1 MPWPAP
7 VTIATLPSSSP
18 TAPPVSLEC
27 VFLTSR
33 QAADCIFR
41 LVSTHTGPLDGLPE
55 TVPGVVHRAAGLWP
69 DDEAVVDRASTPSE
83 VRLTFAELDAAVRA
97 AAKAFVATGLQP
109 GDRASVWAPNMHQWI
124 VAALGLYS
132 AGGVL
137 VPLNTRFKGTEAAHV
152 LRTSGA
158 RFLFTV
164 TDFLDTNYVELLDD
178 AGARD
183 LVEEIVIL
191 EGSVPDGT
199 VGWDGFLARGT
210 AVDDSEVEAREAT
223 LTGDTMCDIIFTSGT
238 TGAPKGAM
246 LRHAASVRLYDS
258 WAEVVGLRHGDR
270 YLLIYPLFH
279 TAGLKSGLL
288 ASLLTGATLLSPLV
302 FDPQTVMT
310 TVQAERI
317 TMLPGPPAIYQTIL
331 NTDVSEYDLSS
342 LRLAVTGAA
351 VVPVE
356 LVVQM
361 REQLGIESVVT
372 GYGLTETTGIVSMC
386 RHDDDPE
393 IIAHTSGRPIPGVE
407 MKNVD
412 ADGNEVPTG
421 EPGEI
426 VTRGFQVMIGYFDN
440 AEATAET
447 IDPDGWLHTGDVGY
461 VDKDNNVTI
470 TDRIKDMFIVGGFN
484 AYPAEIESL
493 MLEHPDLAQ
502 VAIVGVPDAR
512 MGEVGMA
519 FVVPTA
525 GHTVE
530 TDEVLAWAREHMANF
545 KVPRYVEVVD
555 ALPLN
560 ASGKV
565 LKFELRERGRAL
577 TSR

>member
-1 MPWPAP
+1 VRA
-7 VTIATLPSSSP
+7 
-18 TAPPVSLEC
+18 
-27 VFLTSR
+27 FLTGR
-33 QAADCIFR
+33 QARDCIFR
-41 LVSTHTGPLDGLPE
+41 PVTETLPE
-55 TVPGVVHRAAGLWP
+55 SIPGVVHRAATIWP
-69 DDEAVVDRASTPSE
+69 DDEAVVDRGT
-83 VRLTFAELDAAVRA
+83 RLTFAQLEAAVRD

-109 GDRASVWAPNMHQWI
+109 GDRASVWAPNLHQWI
-124 VAALGLYS
+124 VAALGLYA

-137 VPLNTRFKGTEAAHV
+137 VPLNTRFKGAEAAHV

-158 RFLFTV
+158 RVLFTV
-164 TDFLDTNYVELLDD
+164 TDFLDTNYVQLLDG

-191 EGSVPDGT
+191 EGTVPAGDG
-199 VGWDGFLARGT
+199 VVSWSDFLARGT
-210 AVDDSEVEAREAT
+210 DVPDDEVATREAA
-223 LTGDTMCDIIFTSGT
+223 LTGDTMSDIIFTSGT

-246 LRHAASVRLYDS
+246 LRHGASVQLYES
-258 WAEVVGLRHGDR
+258 WSDVVGLRHGDR

-288 ASLLTGATLLSPLV
+288 ASLLKGATLLPHLV
-302 FDPQTVMT
+302 FDPATVMSA
-310 TVQAERI
+310 VQDERV

-356 LVVQM
+356 LVVKL
-361 REQLGIESVVT
+361 REELGFDSVVT
-372 GYGLTETTGIVSMC
+372 GYGLTETTGTVAMC

-393 IIAHTSGRPIPGVE
+393 IIAHTSGRPLDGIE
-407 MKNVD
+407 MKIVD

-421 EPGEI
+421 EQGEI
-426 VTRGFQVMIGYFDN
+426 VTRGYQVMIGYFDN
-440 AEATAET
+440 PEATAEA
-447 IDPDGWLHTGDVGY
+447 IDADGWLHTGDVGY
-461 VDKDNNVTI
+461 VDAQNNVTI

-484 AYPAEIESL
+484 AYPAEIEGL

-502 VAIVGVPDAR
+502 VAIVGVPDER

-525 GHTVE
+525 GHTVDR
-530 TDEVLAWAREHMANF
+530 DEVLTWAKEHMANF
-545 KVPRYVEVVD
+545 KAPRYLEVVD

-565 LKFELRERGRAL
+565 LKYELRQRGREAIGA
-577 TSR
+577 

>member
-1 MPWPAP
+1 
-7 VTIATLPSSSP
+7 
-18 TAPPVSLEC
+18 
-27 VFLTSR
+27 
-33 QAADCIFR
+33 
-41 LVSTHTGPLDGLPE
+41 
-55 TVPGVVHRAAGLWP
+55 VVHRAAALWP
-69 DDEAVVDRASTPSE
+69 DDEAVVDRTT
-83 VRLTFAELDAAVRA
+83 RLTFAQLDAAVRD

-109 GDRASVWAPNMHQWI
+109 GDRASVWAPNLHQWI
-124 VAALGLYS
+124 VAALGLYA

-137 VPLNTRFKGTEAAHV
+137 VPLNTRFKGAEAAHV

-191 EGSVPDGT
+191 EGSVPPGT
-199 VGWDGFLARGT
+199 VSWTDFLARGA
-210 AVDDSEVEAREAT
+210 AVADAAALDQEVDAREGA
-223 LTGDTMCDIIFTSGT
+223 LTGDTMSDIIFTSGT

-246 LRHAASVRLYDS
+246 LRHGASVRLYES
-258 WAEVVGLRHGDR
+258 WADVVGLRHGDR

-279 TAGLKSGLL
+279 TAGLKSGMP
-288 ASLLTGATLLSPLV
+288 ASLLKGATLLPHLV
-302 FDPQTVMT
+302 FDPQTVMQ
-310 TVQAERI
+310 TVQAERV

-356 LVVQM
+356 LVVKL
-361 REQLGIESVVT
+361 REELGFDSVVT
-372 GYGLTETTGIVSMC
+372 GYGLTETTGTVAMC

-393 IIAHTSGRPIPGVE
+393 VIAHTSGRPLEGIE
-407 MKNVD
+407 MRIVD
-412 ADGNEVPTG
+412 TDGNEVPTG
-421 EPGEI
+421 DQGEI
-426 VTRGFQVMIGYFDN
+426 VTRGYQVMIGYFDN
-440 AEATAET
+440 PEATADT
-447 IDPDGWLHTGDVGY
+447 IDADGWLHTGDVGY
-461 VDKDNNVTI
+461 VDAQNNVTI

-484 AYPAEIESL
+484 AYPAEIEGL

-502 VAIVGVPDAR
+502 VAVVGVPDER

-525 GHTVE
+525 GHAVDR
-530 TDEVLAWAREHMANF
+530 DEVLAWAREHMANF
-545 KVPRYVEVVD
+545 KAPRYLEVVD

-565 LKFELRERGRAL
+565 LKFELRQRGREL
-577 TSR
+577 TSS

>member
-1 MPWPAP
+1 M
-7 VTIATLPSSSP
+7 
-18 TAPPVSLEC
+18 
-27 VFLTSR
+27 
-33 QAADCIFR
+33 
-41 LVSTHTGPLDGLPE
+41 STPTGPLPE
-55 TVPGVVHRAAGLWP
+55 TVPEVVHRAAARWP
-69 DDEAVVDRASTPSE
+69 DDEAVVDRDT
-83 VRLTFAELDAAVRA
+83 RLTFAQLDAAVREA
-97 AAKAFVATGLQP
+97 ARAFVATGLQP
-109 GDRASVWAPNMHQWI
+109 GDRASVWAPNIHRWI
-124 VAALGLYS
+124 VAALGLYA

-164 TDFLDTNYVELLDD
+164 TDFLDTDYVALLEE

-183 LVEEIVIL
+183 LVEEIVVL
-191 EGSVPDGT
+191 EGSVPPGT
-199 VGWDGFLARGT
+199 VSWDDFLARG
-210 AVDDSEVEAREAT
+210 AAADDAEVETRESA
-223 LTGDTMCDIIFTSGT
+223 LTGETMCDIIFTSGT

-246 LRHAASVRLYDS
+246 LRHGASVRAYAS
-258 WAEVVGLRHGDR
+258 WADVVGLRHRDR
-270 YLLIYPLFH
+270 YLLVYPLFH
-279 TAGLKSGLL
+279 TAGLKSGLV
-288 ASLLTGATLLSPLV
+288 ASLLTGTTLLPHLV
-302 FDPQTVMT
+302 FDTPSVMA
-310 TVQAERI
+310 TVQEEQI

-331 NTDVSEYDLSS
+331 NADISQYDFSS

-361 REQLGIESVVT
+361 REQLGLESVVT

-407 MKNVD
+407 MKIVD

-421 EPGEI
+421 EQGEI
-426 VTRGFQVMIGYFDN
+426 LARGFQVMIGYFDN
-440 AEATAET
+440 PEATAET
-447 IDPDGWLHTGDVGY
+447 IDADGWLHTGDVGY
-461 VDKDNNVTI
+461 VDGANNVTI

-484 AYPAEIESL
+484 AYPAEIEGL
-493 MLEHPDLAQ
+493 MLDHPDLAQ

-525 GHTVE
+525 GHTVDP
-530 TDEVLAWAREHMANF
+530 DEVLAWAREHMANF
-545 KVPRYVEVVD
+545 KVPRHLEVVD
-555 ALPLN
+555 VLPLN

-577 TSR
+577 TSS

>member
-1 MPWPAP
+1 
-7 VTIATLPSSSP
+7 VNET
-18 TAPPVSLEC
+18 
-27 VFLTSR
+27 
-33 QAADCIFR
+33 
-41 LVSTHTGPLDGLPE
+41 LPE
-55 TVPGVVHRAAGLWP
+55 TVPGVVHRAATLWP
-69 DDEAVVDRASTPSE
+69 DDEAVVDRAT
-83 VRLTFAELDAAVRA
+83 RLTFNELEGAVRQ

-124 VAALGLYS
+124 VVALGLYT

-164 TDFLDTNYVELLDD
+164 TDFLDTDYVQLLDD
-178 AGARD
+178 AGARG

-191 EGSVPDGT
+191 EGSVPEGAVSWSD
-199 VGWDGFLARGT
+199 FLARGADVPDT
-210 AVDDSEVEAREAT
+210 DVEAREAA
-223 LTGDTMCDIIFTSGT
+223 LTGDTMSDIIFTSGT

-246 LRHAASVRLYDS
+246 LRHGASVRLYAAWSD
-258 WAEVVGLRHGDR
+258 VVGLRHGDR

-288 ASLLTGATLLSPLV
+288 ASLLKGATLLPHLV

-310 TVQAERI
+310 TVQSERV

-356 LVVQM
+356 LVV
-361 REQLGIESVVT
+361 RLRDDLGFDCVVT
-372 GYGLTETTGIVSMC
+372 GYGLTETTGTVAMC

-393 IIAHTSGRPIPGVE
+393 IIAHTSGRPLDGIE
-407 MKNVD
+407 MKIVD
-412 ADGNEVPTG
+412 AEGDEVPTG
-421 EPGEI
+421 EQGEI
-426 VTRGFQVMIGYFDN
+426 VTRGYQVMIGYFDN
-440 AEATAET
+440 PEATAET
-447 IDPDGWLHTGDVGY
+447 IDADGWLHTGDVGY

-484 AYPAEIESL
+484 AYPAEIEGL
-493 MLEHPDLAQ
+493 MLDHPDLAQ

-519 FVVPTA
+519 FVVPTVGHSVDA
-525 GHTVE
+525 GA
-530 TDEVLAWAREHMANF
+530 VLAWAREHMANF
-545 KVPRYVEVVD
+545 KAPRYLEVVD

-565 LKFELRERGRAL
+565 LKFELRQRGRDAI
-577 TSR
+577 SS

>member
-1 MPWPAP
+1 VNETEA
-7 VTIATLPSSSP
+7 AADETLP
-18 TAPPVSLEC
+18 
-27 VFLTSR
+27 
-33 QAADCIFR
+33 Q
-41 LVSTHTGPLDGLPE
+41 
-55 TVPGVVHRAAGLWP
+55 TVPGVVHRAAARWP
-69 DDEAVVDRASTPSE
+69 DDEAVVDRD
-83 VRLTFAELDAAVRA
+83 VRLTFAELDAAVREA
-97 AAKAFVATGLQP
+97 ARAFVASGLQP
-109 GDRASVWAPNMHQWI
+109 GDRASVWAPNIHRWI

-137 VPLNTRFKGTEAAHV
+137 VPLNTRFRGTEAAHV

-164 TDFLDTNYVELLDD
+164 TDFLDTDYVALLEEAD
-178 AGARD
+178 ARG

-191 EGSVPDGT
+191 EGTVPPGT
-199 VGWDGFLARGT
+199 VSWADFLARGNG
-210 AVDDSEVEAREAT
+210 VDNAEIDAREAA
-223 LTGDTMCDIIFTSGT
+223 LDGDTMCDIIFTSGT

-246 LRHAASVRLYDS
+246 LRHGASVHAFAS
-258 WAEVVGLRHGDR
+258 WADVVGLRHGDR
-270 YLLIYPLFH
+270 YLLVYPLFH
-279 TAGLKSGLL
+279 TAGLKSGLV
-288 ASLLTGATLLSPLV
+288 ASLLTGTTLLPHLV
-302 FDPQTVMT
+302 FDTPSVMA
-310 TVQAERI
+310 TVQAEKI

-331 NTDVSEYDLSS
+331 NADLSEYDFSS

-361 REQLGIESVVT
+361 REQLGLECVVT

-407 MKNVD
+407 MKIVD
-412 ADGNEVPTG
+412 ADGKEVPTG

-426 VTRGFQVMIGYFDN
+426 LARGYQVMIGYFDN
-440 AEATAET
+440 PEATAET
-447 IDPDGWLHTGDVGY
+447 IDADGWLHTGDVGY
-461 VDKDNNVTI
+461 VDDANNVTI
-470 TDRIKDMFIVGGFN
+470 TDRLKDMFIVGGFN
-484 AYPAEIESL
+484 AYPAEIEGL
-493 MLEHPDLAQ
+493 MLDHPDLAQ

-519 FVVPTA
+519 FVVPTV
-525 GHTVE
+525 GHTVDP
-530 TDEVLAWAREHMANF
+530 DEVLAWAREHMANF
-545 KVPRYVEVVD
+545 KVPRYLEVVD

-577 TSR
+577 TAS

>member
-1 MPWPAP
+1 M
-7 VTIATLPSSSP
+7 TTTEELPSTIP
-18 TAPPVSLEC
+18 A
-27 VFLTSR
+27 
-33 QAADCIFR
+33 
-41 LVSTHTGPLDGLPE
+41 
-55 TVPGVVHRAAGLWP
+55 VVHRAAARWP
-69 DDEAVVDRASTPSE
+69 DDEAVVDRAT
-83 VRLTFAELDAAVRA
+83 RLTFAQLDDAARHA
-97 AAKAFVATGLQP
+97 ARAFVASGLEP
-109 GDRASVWAPNMHQWI
+109 GDRASVWAPNIHQWI

-137 VPLNTRFKGTEAAHV
+137 VPLNTRFRGTEAAHV

-164 TDFLDTNYVELLDD
+164 TDFLDTDYVALLED

-183 LVEEIVIL
+183 LVEEIVLL
-191 EGSVPDGT
+191 EGGAHDDT
-199 VGWDGFLARGT
+199 VAWSEFLARGDA
-210 AVDDSEVEAREAT
+210 AVDDLDAEVERREAAI
-223 LTGDTMCDIIFTSGT
+223 TGDSMSDIIFTSGT

-246 LRHAASVRLYDS
+246 LRHGASVRAFAA
-258 WAEVVGLRHGDR
+258 WADVVGLRHGDR
-270 YLLIYPLFH
+270 YLLVYPLFH
-279 TAGLKSGLL
+279 TAGLKSGLV
-288 ASLLTGATLLSPLV
+288 ASLLTGTTLLPHLV
-302 FDPQTVMT
+302 FDTPSVMRAI
-310 TVQAERI
+310 QAERI

-331 NTDVSEYDLSS
+331 NADLSEFDFSS

-407 MKNVD
+407 MKIVGPD
-412 ADGNEVPTG
+412 GADLPTG

-426 VTRGFQVMIGYFDN
+426 LARGYQVMIGYFDN
-440 AEATAET
+440 PAATAET
-447 IDPDGWLHTGDVGY
+447 IDADGWLHTGDVGY
-461 VDKDNNVTI
+461 VDAANNVTI

-484 AYPAEIESL
+484 AYPAEIEGL

-519 FVVPTA
+519 FVVPRV
-525 GHTVE
+525 GHEV
-530 TDEVLAWAREHMANF
+530 DPDAVLAWSREHMANF
-545 KVPRYVEVVD
+545 KVPRYLEVVD

-565 LKFELRERGRAL
+565 LKFELRERAKEFIPR
-577 TSR
+577 

>member
-1 MPWPAP
+1 MTEPEA
-7 VTIATLPSSSP
+7 
-18 TAPPVSLEC
+18 
-27 VFLTSR
+27 
-33 QAADCIFR
+33 
-41 LVSTHTGPLDGLPE
+41 GPLPE
-55 TVPGVVHRAAGLWP
+55 TVPGVVHRAASLWP
-69 DDEAVVDRASTPSE
+69 DDEAIVDRDT
-83 VRLTFAELDAAVRA
+83 RLTFTQLEAAVRE

-109 GDRASVWAPNMHQWI
+109 GDRASVWAPNLHQWI

-183 LVEEIVIL
+183 LVEEIVIV
-191 EGSVPDGT
+191 EGSVPEGDASS
-199 VGWDGFLARGT
+199 WSDFLARG
-210 AVDDSEVEAREAT
+210 ADVDDAEIDAREAA
-223 LTGDTMCDIIFTSGT
+223 LTGDTMSDIIFTSGT

-246 LRHAASVRLYDS
+246 LRHGASVRLYDAWS
-258 WAEVVGLRHGDR
+258 DVVGLRHGDR

-288 ASLLTGATLLSPLV
+288 ASLLKGATLLPHLV
-302 FDPQTVMT
+302 FDPATVMSL
-310 TVQAERI
+310 VQAERV

-356 LVVQM
+356 LVVKL
-361 REQLGIESVVT
+361 REELGFDSVVT
-372 GYGLTETTGIVSMC
+372 GYGLTETTGTVAMC

-393 IIAHTSGRPIPGVE
+393 IIAHTSGRPLDGIE
-407 MKNVD
+407 MKIVD
-412 ADGNEVPTG
+412 ADGNELPTG

-426 VTRGFQVMIGYFDN
+426 VTRGYQVMIGYFDN
-440 AEATAET
+440 PEATAET
-447 IDPDGWLHTGDVGY
+447 VDADGWLHTGDVGY
-461 VDKDNNVTI
+461 VDAQNNVTI

-484 AYPAEIESL
+484 AYPGRDRGA
-493 MLEHPDLAQ
+493 
-502 VAIVGVPDAR
+502 DAR
-512 MGEVGMA
+512 A
-519 FVVPTA
+519 PRPRA
-525 GHTVE
+525 GRDRRRARTS
-530 TDEVLAWAREHMANF
+530 AWARWAWRSSC
-545 KVPRYVEVVD
+545 PPPATPSTATRCW
-555 ALPLN
+555 
-560 ASGKV
+560 
-565 LKFELRERGRAL
+565 RGRASTWP
-577 TSR
+577 TSRRPATSRWSTRSRSMPAARC

>member
-1 MPWPAP
+1 MTAERLPDTIPA
-7 VTIATLPSSSP
+7 
-18 TAPPVSLEC
+18 
-27 VFLTSR
+27 
-33 QAADCIFR
+33 
-41 LVSTHTGPLDGLPE
+41 
-55 TVPGVVHRAAGLWP
+55 VVHRAAARWP
-69 DDEAVVDRASTPSE
+69 DDEAIVDRGT
-83 VRLTFAELDAAVRA
+83 RLTFAALDRKVREAAR
-97 AAKAFVATGLQP
+97 AFVASGLQP
-109 GDRASVWAPNMHQWI
+109 GDRASVWAPNIHQWI

-137 VPLNTRFKGTEAAHV
+137 VPLNTRFRGTEAAHV

-164 TDFLDTNYVELLDD
+164 TDFLDTDYVALLEE

-191 EGSVPDGT
+191 EGGAPRGT
-199 VGWDGFLARGT
+199 VTWSDFLARAASADAG
-210 AVDDSEVEAREAT
+210 AIDREVNRREAA
-223 LTGDTMCDIIFTSGT
+223 LTGDTMSDIIFTSGT

-246 LRHAASVRLYDS
+246 LRHGASVRAFAA
-258 WAEVVGLRHGDR
+258 WADVVGLRHGDR
-270 YLLIYPLFH
+270 YLLVYPLFH
-279 TAGLKSGLL
+279 TAGLKSGLV
-288 ASLLTGATLLSPLV
+288 ASLLTGTTLLPHLV
-302 FDPQTVMT
+302 FDTPSVMRAIQEEH
-310 TVQAERI
+310 V

-331 NTDVSEYDLSS
+331 NADLSEFDFSS

-356 LVVQM
+356 LVVQI

-407 MKNVD
+407 MKIVD
-412 ADGNEVPTG
+412 VDGNTVPTG
-421 EPGEI
+421 EQGEI
-426 VTRGFQVMIGYFDN
+426 LARGYQVMIGYFDN
-440 AEATAET
+440 PAATAET
-447 IDPDGWLHTGDVGY
+447 IDADGWLHTGDVGY
-461 VDKDNNVTI
+461 VDAANNVTI

-484 AYPAEIESL
+484 AYPAEIEGL
-493 MLEHPDLAQ
+493 MLEHPDVAQ
-502 VAIVGVPDAR
+502 VAIVGVPDSR

-525 GHTVE
+525 GHEV
-530 TDEVLAWAREHMANF
+530 DPDAVLAWARGHMANY
-545 KVPRYVEVVD
+545 KVPRYLEVVD

-565 LKFELRERGRAL
+565 LKFELRERGRAVIE
-577 TSR
+577 R

>member
-1 MPWPAP
+1 M
-7 VTIATLPSSSP
+7 
-18 TAPPVSLEC
+18 
-27 VFLTSR
+27 
-33 QAADCIFR
+33 
-41 LVSTHTGPLDGLPE
+41 STPTGPLPE
-55 TVPGVVHRAAGLWP
+55 TVPEVVHRAAARWP
-69 DDEAVVDRASTPSE
+69 DDEAVVDRDT
-83 VRLTFAELDAAVRA
+83 RLTFAQLDAAVREA
-97 AAKAFVATGLQP
+97 ARAFVATGLQP
-109 GDRASVWAPNMHQWI
+109 GDRASVWAPNIHRWI
-124 VAALGLYS
+124 VAALGLYA

-164 TDFLDTNYVELLDD
+164 TDFLDTDYVALLEE

-183 LVEEIVIL
+183 LVEEIVVL
-191 EGSVPDGT
+191 EGSVPPGT
-199 VGWDGFLARGT
+199 VSWDDFLARG
-210 AVDDSEVEAREAT
+210 AAADDAEVETRESA
-223 LTGDTMCDIIFTSGT
+223 LTGETMCDIIFTSGT

-246 LRHAASVRLYDS
+246 LRHGASVRAYAS
-258 WAEVVGLRHGDR
+258 WADVVGLRHRDR
-270 YLLIYPLFH
+270 YLLVYPLFH
-279 TAGLKSGLL
+279 TAGLKSGLV
-288 ASLLTGATLLSPLV
+288 ASLLTGTTLLPHLV
-302 FDPQTVMT
+302 FDTPSVMA
-310 TVQAERI
+310 TVQEEQI

-331 NTDVSEYDLSS
+331 NADISQYDFSS

-361 REQLGIESVVT
+361 REQLGLESVVT

-407 MKNVD
+407 MKIVD

-421 EPGEI
+421 EQGEI
-426 VTRGFQVMIGYFDN
+426 LARGFQVMIGYFDN
-440 AEATAET
+440 PEATAET
-447 IDPDGWLHTGDVGY
+447 IDADGWLHTGDVGY
-461 VDKDNNVTI
+461 VDGANNVTI

-484 AYPAEIESL
+484 AYPAEIEGL
-493 MLEHPDLAQ
+493 MLDHPDLAQ

-525 GHTVE
+525 GHTVDP
-530 TDEVLAWAREHMANF
+530 DEVLAWAREHMANF
-545 KVPRYVEVVD
+545 KVPRHLEVVD
-555 ALPLN
+555 VLPLN

>member
-1 MPWPAP
+1 MSAP
-7 VTIATLPSSSP
+7 IGTSP
-18 TAPPVSLEC
+18 GSPPD
-27 VFLTSR
+27 
-33 QAADCIFR
+33 A
-41 LVSTHTGPLDGLPE
+41 LPE
-55 TVPGVVHRAAGLWP
+55 TVPGVVHRAAALWP
-69 DDEAVVDRASTPSE
+69 DDEAVVDRASTSGE
-83 VRLTFAELDAAVRA
+83 TRLTFAQLDAAVRDA
-97 AAKAFVATGLQP
+97 ARAFVATGLRP
-109 GDRASVWAPNMHQWI
+109 GDRASVWAPNLHQWI
-124 VAALGLYS
+124 VAALGLYA

-158 RFLFTV
+158 RLLFTV
-164 TDFLDTNYVELLDD
+164 TDFLDTNYVELLEA

-183 LVEEIVIL
+183 LAEEIVIL

-199 VGWDGFLARGT
+199 VSWADFLARGA
-210 AVDDSEVEAREAT
+210 AVDEAEVAAREAA

-246 LRHAASVRLYDS
+246 LRHGASVRAYAS

-279 TAGLKSGLL
+279 TAGLKSGLV
-288 ASLLTGATLLSPLV
+288 ASLLTGTTLLPHLV
-302 FDPQTVMT
+302 FDTPSVMA

-331 NTDVSEYDLSS
+331 NADLSEYDFSS

-361 REQLGIESVVT
+361 REQLGLECVVT
-372 GYGLTETTGIVSMC
+372 GYGLTETTGIVAMC

-407 MKNVD
+407 MQIVD
-412 ADGNEVPTG
+412 AAGDEVPTG
-421 EPGEI
+421 EQGEI

-440 AEATAET
+440 PEATAET
-447 IDPDGWLHTGDVGY
+447 IDADGWLHTGDVGY
-461 VDKDNNVTI
+461 VDPDNNVTI

-484 AYPAEIESL
+484 AYPAEIEGL

-502 VAIVGVPDAR
+502 VAIVGVPDDR

-525 GHTVE
+525 GHAV
-530 TDEVLAWAREHMANF
+530 DPDAVLAWAREHMANF
-545 KVPRYVEVVD
+545 KVPRHLEVVD

-565 LKFELRERGRAL
+565 LKFELRRRGRELVGA
-577 TSR
+577 

>member
-1 MPWPAP
+1 LYIPP
-7 VTIATLPSSSP
+7 VTDTEAAATP
-18 TAPPVSLEC
+18 E
-27 VFLTSR
+27 
-33 QAADCIFR
+33 D
-41 LVSTHTGPLDGLPE
+41 LPE
-55 TVPGVVHRAAGLWP
+55 TVPAVVHRAAALWP
-69 DDEAVVDRASTPSE
+69 DDEAVVDRAATSE
-83 VRLTFAELDAAVRA
+83 TVRFTFSQLDARVRE

-109 GDRASVWAPNMHQWI
+109 GDRASVWAPNLHQWI
-124 VAALGLYS
+124 VAALGLYA

-164 TDFLDTNYVELLDD
+164 TDFLDTNYVDLLED

-191 EGSVPDGT
+191 EGSVPPGT
-199 VGWDGFLARGT
+199 TGWDDFLARG
-210 AVDDSEVEAREAT
+210 VDVTDAEIDAREAA
-223 LTGDTMCDIIFTSGT
+223 LTGDTMSDIIFTSGT

-246 LRHAASVRLYDS
+246 LRHGASVRLYAS
-258 WAEVVGLRHGDR
+258 WSEVVGLRHGDR

-288 ASLLTGATLLSPLV
+288 ASLYRGATLLPHLV
-302 FDPQTVMT
+302 FDPATVMA
-310 TVQAERI
+310 TVQAERV

-331 NTDVSEYDLSS
+331 NTDVSDFDLSS

-356 LVVQM
+356 LVVKL
-361 REQLGIESVVT
+361 RDDLGFDSVVT
-372 GYGLTETTGIVSMC
+372 GYGLTETTGTVAMC

-393 IIAHTSGRPIPGVE
+393 IIAHTSGRPLEGIE
-407 MKNVD
+407 MKIVD
-412 ADGNEVPTG
+412 TDGDEVPTG
-421 EPGEI
+421 QQGEI
-426 VTRGFQVMIGYFDN
+426 VTRGYQVMIGYFDN
-440 AEATAET
+440 PEATAET

-461 VDKDNNVTI
+461 VDAQNNVTI

-484 AYPAEIESL
+484 AYPAEIEGL

-502 VAIVGVPDAR
+502 VAVVGVPDER

-525 GHTVE
+525 GHTV
-530 TDEVLAWAREHMANF
+530 DRDAVLAWAREHMANF
-545 KVPRYVEVVD
+545 KAPRYLEVVD

-565 LKFELRERGRAL
+565 LKFELRQRGREAVGA
-577 TSR
+577 

>member
-1 MPWPAP
+1 M
-7 VTIATLPSSSP
+7 
-18 TAPPVSLEC
+18 
-27 VFLTSR
+27 
-33 QAADCIFR
+33 
-41 LVSTHTGPLDGLPE
+41 STHIPLPE
-55 TVPGVVHRAAGLWP
+55 TVPGVVRRAAALWP
-69 DDEAVVDRASTPSE
+69 DDEAIVDRGT
-83 VRLTFAELDAAVRA
+83 RLTFAQLDAEVRA
-97 AAKAFVATGLQP
+97 AARAFVASGLQP
-109 GDRASVWAPNMHQWI
+109 GDRASVWAPNIHQWI

-137 VPLNTRFKGTEAAHV
+137 VTLNTRFKGAEAAHV
-152 LRTSGA
+152 LGTSGA

-164 TDFLDTNYVELLDD
+164 TDFLDTDYVELLDD
-178 AGARD
+178 AGARG

-199 VGWDGFLARGT
+199 VSWTDFLARG
-210 AVDDSEVEAREAT
+210 AQVDDAHVEGRVAG
-223 LTGDTMCDIIFTSGT
+223 LTGDSMCDIIFTSGT

-246 LRHAASVRLYDS
+246 LRHGASVRLYAA

-270 YLLIYPLFH
+270 YLLVYPLFH

-288 ASLLTGATLLSPLV
+288 ACLLTGTTLVACAV
-302 FDPQTVMT
+302 FDPPTVMA

-356 LVVQM
+356 LVVKL
-361 REQLGIESVVT
+361 REELRFDTVVT
-372 GYGLTETTGIVSMC
+372 GYGLTETTGTIAMC

-393 IIAHTSGRPIPGVE
+393 IIAHTSGRPLEGIE
-407 MKNVD
+407 MKIVD

-421 EPGEI
+421 EQGEI
-426 VTRGFQVMIGYFDN
+426 VARGYNVMIGYFEN
-440 AEATAET
+440 PQATAET
-447 IDPDGWLHTGDVGY
+447 IDADGWLHTGDVGY

-484 AYPAEIESL
+484 AYPAEIEGL

-525 GHTVE
+525 GHTV
-530 TDEVLAWAREHMANF
+530 DADAVLAWAREHMANF
-545 KVPRYVEVVD
+545 KVPRYLEVVD
-555 ALPLN
+555 ELPLN

-565 LKFELRERGRAL
+565 LKFELRERGRELIGA
-577 TSR
+577 

>member
-1 MPWPAP
+1 MTPP
-7 VTIATLPSSSP
+7 LPE
-18 TAPPVSLEC
+18 TAPSE
-27 VFLTSR
+27 T
-33 QAADCIFR
+33 A
-41 LVSTHTGPLDGLPE
+41 LPE
-55 TVPGVVHRAAGLWP
+55 TVPGVVHRAASLWP
-69 DDEAVVDRASTPSE
+69 DDEAIVDRPSTPEE
-83 VRLTFAELDAAVRA
+83 VRLTFTQLEAAVRE
-97 AAKAFVATGLQP
+97 AAKAFVASGLQP

-124 VAALGLYS
+124 VAALGLYA

-183 LVEEIVIL
+183 LVEQIVIV
-191 EGSVPDGT
+191 EGSVPEGT
-199 VGWDGFLARGT
+199 VSWADFLARG
-210 AVDDSEVEAREAT
+210 ADIEDAAALDKEVDAREAA
-223 LTGDTMCDIIFTSGT
+223 LTGDTMSDIIFTSGT

-246 LRHAASVRLYDS
+246 LRHGASVRLYDAWS
-258 WAEVVGLRHGDR
+258 DVVGLRHGDR

-288 ASLLTGATLLSPLV
+288 ASLLKGATLLPHLV
-302 FDPQTVMT
+302 FDPATVMSL
-310 TVQAERI
+310 VQAERV

-331 NTDVSEYDLSS
+331 NTDVSEFDLSS

-356 LVVQM
+356 LVVKL
-361 REQLGIESVVT
+361 REELGFDSVVT
-372 GYGLTETTGIVSMC
+372 GYGLTETTGTVAMC

-393 IIAHTSGRPIPGVE
+393 IIAHTSGRPLDGIE
-407 MKNVD
+407 MKIVD
-412 ADGNEVPTG
+412 AEGNELPTG

-426 VTRGFQVMIGYFDN
+426 ITRGYQVMIGYFDN
-440 AEATAET
+440 PEATAET
-447 IDPDGWLHTGDVGY
+447 VDADGWLHTGDVGY
-461 VDKDNNVTI
+461 VDAQNNVTI

-484 AYPAEIESL
+484 AYPAEIEGL

-502 VAIVGVPDAR
+502 VAVVGVPDAR

-525 GHTVE
+525 GHAVDR
-530 TDEVLAWAREHMANF
+530 DEVLTWAREHMANF
-545 KVPRYVEVVD
+545 KAPRYLEVVD

-565 LKFELRERGRAL
+565 LKFELRQRGRD
-577 TSR
+577 RING

>member
-1 MPWPAP
+1 
-7 VTIATLPSSSP
+7 
-18 TAPPVSLEC
+18 
-27 VFLTSR
+27 
-33 QAADCIFR
+33 
-41 LVSTHTGPLDGLPE
+41 VSTPTGPSPE
-55 TVPGVVHRAAGLWP
+55 TVPGVVHRGAARWP
-69 DDEAVVDRASTPSE
+69 DDEAVVDRDA
-83 VRLTFAELDAAVRA
+83 RLTFAQLDTAVRDAAR
-97 AAKAFVATGLQP
+97 AFVASGLQP
-109 GDRASVWAPNMHQWI
+109 GDRASVWAPNIHRWI
-124 VAALGLYS
+124 VAALGLYA

-164 TDFLDTNYVELLDD
+164 TDFLDTDYVALLEE

-183 LVEEIVIL
+183 LVEEIVVL
-191 EGSVPDGT
+191 EGSVPPGT
-199 VGWDGFLARGT
+199 VSWDDFLARG
-210 AVDDSEVEAREAT
+210 ASIGDAEVETRESA
-223 LTGDTMCDIIFTSGT
+223 LTGETMCDIIFTSGT

-246 LRHAASVRLYDS
+246 LRHGASVRAYAS
-258 WAEVVGLRHGDR
+258 WAYVVGLRHGDR
-270 YLLIYPLFH
+270 YLLVYPLFH
-279 TAGLKSGLL
+279 TAGLKSGLV
-288 ASLLTGATLLSPLV
+288 ASLLTGTTLLPHLV
-302 FDPQTVMT
+302 FDTPSVMA
-310 TVQAERI
+310 TVQEEQI

-331 NTDVSEYDLSS
+331 NADISQYDFSS

-361 REQLGIESVVT
+361 REQLGLESVVT

-407 MKNVD
+407 MKIVD

-421 EPGEI
+421 EQGEI
-426 VTRGFQVMIGYFDN
+426 VARGFQVMIGYFDN
-440 AEATAET
+440 PEATAET
-447 IDPDGWLHTGDVGY
+447 IDADGWLHTGDVGY
-461 VDKDNNVTI
+461 VDAANNVTI

-484 AYPAEIESL
+484 AYPAEIEGL
-493 MLEHPDLAQ
+493 MLDHPDLAQ

-525 GHTVE
+525 GHTADP
-530 TDEVLAWAREHMANF
+530 DEILAWAREHMANF
-545 KVPRYVEVVD
+545 KVPRHLEVVD